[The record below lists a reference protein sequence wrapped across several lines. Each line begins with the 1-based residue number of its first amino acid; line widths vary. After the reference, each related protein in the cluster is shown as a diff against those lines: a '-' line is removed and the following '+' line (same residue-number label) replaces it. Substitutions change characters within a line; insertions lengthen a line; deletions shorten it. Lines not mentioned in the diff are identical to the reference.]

1 MRQRLDRRGVRIN
14 MAKEKHNMEL
24 RPNPRTGR
32 YRLISANWKMN
43 LNHLEAIQA
52 IQKLNFLL
60 RPADYS
66 YTEISIH
73 PPFTDLRPLQLLI
86 DSDRMRLSLGAQNC
100 HFEASGAYT
109 GEISAPMLAKLN
121 VTHVIVG
128 HSERR
133 QYFCETDEIVRAKV
147 EAVFRSQMTP
157 IICVGES
164 RDEREQGLTEDK
176 LRSQVDAVVSF
187 LAPEL
192 AERCVIA
199 YEPIWAIGSG
209 ASAKPED
216 AQKGAA
222 TIRSVFESLWG
233 KDVAGKVRIQ
243 YGGSVHPTNAAD
255 FMQLDDID
263 GLLVGSAALDPESF
277 ARIIQA

>member
-1 MRQRLDRRGVRIN
+1 
-14 MAKEKHNMEL
+14 MAKAKHQMEL

-43 LNHLEAIQA
+43 LNHLEAIHTV
-52 IQKLNFLL
+52 QKLNFILK
-60 RPADYS
+60 PADYS

-86 DSDRMRLSLGAQNC
+86 DADQMRFSLGAQNC
-100 HFEASGAYT
+100 HFEPSGAFT

-121 VTHVIVG
+121 VTYVLVG

-133 QYFCETDEIVRAKV
+133 QLFSETDEIVRAKV

-157 IICVGES
+157 ILCVGETYE
-164 RDEREQGLTEDK
+164 ERQQGETEEVI
-176 LRSQVDAVVSF
+176 RSQVHKAVSF
-187 LAPEL
+187 LSPEL
-192 AERCVIA
+192 AERCVVA
-199 YEPIWAIGSG
+199 YEPVWAIGRG
-209 ASAKPED
+209 VSAKVED
-216 AQKGAA
+216 AQQGAL
-222 TIRSVFESLWG
+222 TIRSVFEALWG
-233 KDVAGKVRIQ
+233 IDVANRVRVQ
-243 YGGSVHPTNAAD
+243 YGGSVNPTNAGD
-255 FMQLDDID
+255 FMNLDEVD

>member
-1 MRQRLDRRGVRIN
+1 MDKV
-14 MAKEKHNMEL
+14 KHDMEL

-52 IQKLNFLL
+52 TQKLSFLL

-66 YTEISIH
+66 YAEISIH

-86 DSDRMRLSLGAQNC
+86 DADRMKFSLGAQNC
-100 HFEASGAYT
+100 HFEPSGAFT

-121 VTHVIVG
+121 VSHVVVG

-133 QYFCETDEIVRAKV
+133 QYFFETDEIVRAKV

-164 RDEREQGLTEDK
+164 LDEREQGQTEDK
-176 LRSQVDAVVSF
+176 LRSQVESAVSF

-192 AERCVIA
+192 AERCVVA

-209 ASAKPED
+209 VSAKPAD
-216 AQKGAA
+216 AQNGAM
-222 TIRSVFESLWG
+222 TIRGVFESLWG
-233 KDVAGKVRIQ
+233 NEVAGKVRIQ
-243 YGGSVHPTNAAD
+243 YGGSVNPTNAAD
-255 FMQLDDID
+255 FMRLEDID

>member
-1 MRQRLDRRGVRIN
+1 
-14 MAKEKHNMEL
+14 MAKVRNEFEL
-24 RPNPRTGR
+24 KPNPKSGR

-43 LNHLEAIQA
+43 LNHLEAIRNV
-52 IQKLNFLL
+52 QKLTFLL

-86 DSDRMRLSLGAQNC
+86 DSDRMRFRLGAQNC
-100 HFEASGAYT
+100 HFEPSGAYT
-109 GEISAPMLAKLN
+109 GEISAPMLAKMS
-121 VTHVIVG
+121 VSHVIVG

-133 QYFCETDEIVRAKV
+133 KYFGESDDMIRAKV
-147 EAVFRSQMTP
+147 GAVFASQMTP

-164 RDEREQGLTEDK
+164 LEEREEAQTEARI
-176 LRSQVDAVVSF
+176 RSQVESALSF

-199 YEPIWAIGSG
+199 YEPIWAIGTG
-209 ASAKPED
+209 VSANPTD
-216 AQKGAA
+216 AQKGALI
-222 TIRSVFESLWG
+222 IRSVFADLWG
-233 KDVAGKVRIQ
+233 TGVADKVRIQ
-243 YGGSVHPTNAAD
+243 YGGSVNPSNAAE

-263 GLLVGSAALDPESF
+263 GLLVGGAALDPDSF

>member
-1 MRQRLDRRGVRIN
+1 
-14 MAKEKHNMEL
+14 MAKGRNDMEL

-52 IQKLNFLL
+52 VQKLSFLL

-66 YTEISIH
+66 YVEISIH

-86 DSDRMRLSLGAQNC
+86 DSDQMRFRLGAQNC
-100 HFEASGAYT
+100 HFEPSGAFT

-121 VTHVIVG
+121 VSHVIIG

-157 IICVGES
+157 IVCVGETLQ
-164 RDEREQGLTEDK
+164 EREQGSTEAR
-176 LRSQVDAVVSF
+176 LRSQVEAALSF

-192 AERCVIA
+192 AERCVVA
-199 YEPIWAIGSG
+199 YEPIWAIGTG
-209 ASAKPED
+209 VSAKPSD
-216 AQKGAA
+216 AQAGASI
-222 TIRSVFESLWG
+222 IRNVFDSFWG
-233 KDVAGKVRIQ
+233 NEVARKVRIQ
-243 YGGSVHPTNAAD
+243 YGGSVNPTNAAE
-255 FMQLDDID
+255 FMELDDID
-263 GLLVGSAALDPESF
+263 GLLVGTAALDPDSF

>member
-1 MRQRLDRRGVRIN
+1 L
-14 MAKEKHNMEL
+14 AKQKHDMEL

-43 LNHLEAIQA
+43 LNHLEGIQA

-100 HFEASGAYT
+100 HFETSGAYT
-109 GEISAPMLAKLN
+109 GEISAPMLSKLN

-133 QYFCETDEIVRAKV
+133 KYFSETDEIVRAKV

-164 RDEREQGLTEDK
+164 REEREQGLTESR
-176 LRSQVDAVVSF
+176 LRTQVEASVSF

-192 AERCVIA
+192 AMRCVIA

-209 ASAKPED
+209 ASATPDD
-216 AQKGAA
+216 AQQGAM
-222 TIRSVFESLWG
+222 TIRSVFELLWG
-233 KDVAGKVRIQ
+233 NDVANKVRIQ
-243 YGGSVHPTNAAD
+243 YGGSVHPANAAE